1 MNLFRITAEVW
12 NDFLL
17 NIFPAVCINCY
28 TTLVRNE
35 QYICSK
41 CKIALPRTNDYL
53 DPTNRLF
60 QKFAY
65 EPKVKHV
72 SSFLDYNKHGIARK
86 LIHSLKYR
94 GEMDIGLMLGRIYG
108 ADLRKTGTLRPDII
122 FPVPLHHRKLKKR
135 GYNQSEMIA
144 LGLSESLEVEV
155 DTNILVRKTYTSTQT
170 KKSRVSRWENVGN
183 VFEVVSPELLYNKRV
198 MLVDDVLTTGA
209 TMGSLASQVAK
220 CDVHEIYLVAMA
232 AGS

>member
-1 MNLFRITAEVW
+1 MNLFKFTSEIW

-17 NIFPAVCINCY
+17 NIFPAVCIHCNS
-28 TTLVRNE
+28 TLVRDE

-72 SSFLDYNKHGIARK
+72 SSFLDYNKHGITRK

-94 GEMDIGLMLGRIYG
+94 GETDIGLLLGRMYG
-108 ADLRKTGTLRPDII
+108 SDLQKSGKIKPDII
-122 FPVPLHHRKLKKR
+122 FPVPLHRQKLKKR
-135 GYNQSEMIA
+135 GFNQSELIA
-144 LGLSESLEVEV
+144 QGLSESMDVEV
-155 DTNILVRKTYTSTQT
+155 QTDILIRKTYTSTQT

-183 VFEVVSPELLYNKRV
+183 VFEVVSPERLHHKNV

-209 TMGSLASQVAK
+209 TMGSLASQIAK
-220 CDVHEIYLVAMA
+220 SDVNEIYLVAMA
-232 AGS
+232 AGA